1 MRNLLLILFVFFAYS
16 AKAQDPEFTQ
26 FYVSSM
32 YMNPAMVG
40 SYSCPVVT
48 SQYRNQWPSLS
59 GQYVTT
65 SISYDDYIP
74 EISGGLGFMIM
85 SDKAGP
91 TVLSTTGA
99 SLAYSNHLDLS
110 RNFSIRTAMQAS
122 AFQEYLDGSKFRFN
136 DQIDPINGF
145 VLPTQDWTYGGPV
158 SYFSVGVG
166 TVLFSDKFYVG
177 YAANHLNTP
186 NKSLIFG
193 TSQLPIKHTAHLG
206 FVVPVD
212 VSIYNTIEWSPN
224 IIYRKQLDFQQI
236 NVGVNVNTNPLIA
249 GVWYR
254 GIAFADRYT
263 DAFIVS
269 LGIKMSDF
277 SFMYSYDLTIS
288 ELTPASGGA
297 HEVSLIY
304 KLPCKK
310 SNRDKIRPIPCAWYF
325 N

>member
-1 MRNLLLILFVFFAYS
+1 MRNLLLILFAFLAYS

-26 FYVSSM
+26 FYVNSM
-32 YMNPAMVG
+32 YLNPAMIG

-59 GQYVTT
+59 GQYITT
-65 SISYDDYIP
+65 AISYDDYIP
-74 EISGGLGFMIM
+74 EISGGLGVMIM

-91 TVLSTTGA
+91 TVLSINGA
-99 SLAYSNHLDLS
+99 SLAYSNHIDLS
-110 RNFSIRTAMQAS
+110 RKFSIRTAMQVS

-136 DQIDPINGF
+136 DQIVPNAGF
-145 VLPTQDWTYGGPV
+145 ILPTQDWTYGGPV
-158 SYFSVGVG
+158 SYFSVGLG

-206 FVVPVD
+206 FVIPVKTS
-212 VSIYNTIEWSPN
+212 VHNTIEWSPN
-224 IIYRKQLDFQQI
+224 IIYRKQLDFQQV
-236 NVGVNVNTNPLIA
+236 NVGVNVNTKPLIA
-249 GVWYR
+249 GIWYR
-254 GIAFADRYT
+254 GIAFVDRYT
-263 DAFIVS
+263 DAFIIS
-269 LGIKMSDF
+269 LGIKMSEF
-277 SFMYSYDLTIS
+277 NFTYSYDLTIS
-288 ELTPASGGA
+288 ELTLASGGS

-304 KLPCKK
+304 KLPCRR
-310 SNRDKIRPIPCAWYF
+310 NRKDKVRSVPCTWDF